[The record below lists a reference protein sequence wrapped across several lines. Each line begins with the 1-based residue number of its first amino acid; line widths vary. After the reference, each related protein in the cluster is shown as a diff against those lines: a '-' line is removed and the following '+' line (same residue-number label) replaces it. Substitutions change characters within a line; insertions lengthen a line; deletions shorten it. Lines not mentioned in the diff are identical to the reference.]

1 MKILISE
8 QQLRRII
15 TEQSSG
21 GLIPSLGY
29 KIINDI
35 EHTYSF
41 TTSDGKISGGNY
53 NGREKESNISEY
65 INNTIGLDNWGK
77 LNDLFKVQL
86 YSYMYQHDS
95 GDGGMRMWWIAGLA
109 QAIDS
114 SISRPSVGKKPLT
127 DPNVINAIKIIKDAC
142 KNGTINSYYKQWL
155 TVVDNQMSG
164 TGSAH
169 PDNYKNVW
177 KNRPK
182 AIELLMNGES
192 WDVVK
197 KEFNSTVVSKSTN
210 TQVSDKKIDNKNI
223 VGKDNM
229 YNRLVKAFGSK
240 NVPKP
245 YTSEGYEGYEFELP
259 NKDLITVIYYKKWEM
274 TYYPNENVY
283 PNITNGI
290 YFYSTGDVELI
301 GDLDFKV
308 TFYHNEGSYES
319 QTKKWNGSSDVK
331 PLPKR
336 EDPKS
341 IIQSNDKFRRIYNYY
356 KKNVTFF
363 HTLDETTSNYGFEV
377 DINGDGENNL
387 SFWDNGDMYGKLNDN
402 GDSMTMNFEPI
413 GNDDFKFKLED
424 GNEFNSQTKKW
435 TKGKP
440 FKTVYIEGKNIT
452 EFASKLIKNTKNLKI
467 DLDSMKIDV
476 DNFKINFNT
485 TEDGTPVYELY
496 LSLNSSKN
504 PYDRPES
511 ILNNFPKSKIIGRG
525 NFPNKPE
532 NNYTLIAIIV

>member
-21 GLIPSLGY
+21 SLIPSLGY

-35 EHTYSF
+35 EHAYSF
-41 TTSDGKISGGNY
+41 TDPSGKISGGNY
-53 NGREKESNISEY
+53 NGTEKESNISEY
-65 INNTIGLDNWGK
+65 INNTIGLDNWSK

-109 QAIDS
+109 QSIDPKIDRS
-114 SISRPSVGKKPLT
+114 TVTKKPVD
-127 DPNVINAIKIIKDAC
+127 DPNVVNAIKIIKNAC
-142 KNGTINSYYKQWL
+142 QDGSINSYYKKWL
-155 TVVDNQMSG
+155 SVVDEQMKG
-164 TGSAH
+164 TGSKH

-182 AIELLMNGES
+182 AIERLMNGES

-210 TQVSDKKIDNKNI
+210 TQVVDKKIDNKNI

-240 NVPKP
+240 VVGKFDDPNS
-245 YTSEGYEGYEFELP
+245 YDFILP
-259 NKDLITVIYYKKWEM
+259 NKTYVFVSYTTDELWEIA
-274 TYYPNENVY
+274 YYPEENVY
-283 PNITNGI
+283 PNMDDGN
-290 YFYSTGDVELI
+290 YFYSEGEIELI
-301 GDLDFKV
+301 GDLDFKI
-308 TFYHNEGSYES
+308 TLYNNDGTYDS
-319 QTKKWNGSSDVK
+319 QTKKWNGSSDVL

-341 IIQSNDKFRRIYNYY
+341 IIQSKDIFRRLFKFYGKKMVISTLSYNDRLVYYAKVNYDNNESNYFNIYNND
-356 KKNVTFF
+356 NVRW
-363 HTLDETTSNYGFEV
+363 
-377 DINGDGENNL
+377 IENNEDRNTGQ
-387 SFWDNGDMYGKLNDN
+387 SISID
-402 GDSMTMNFEPI
+402 
-413 GNDDFKFKLED
+413 NDDFQLKFQD
-424 GNEFNSQTKKW
+424 GLIFDSKTKKW

-440 FKTVYIEGKNIT
+440 FKTVSIEGKNMT
-452 EFASKLIKNTKNLKI
+452 EFASKIVKETKNLKI
-467 DLDSMKIDV
+467 DLDSFKVDA
-476 DNFKINFNT
+476 DNFKLKFNT
-485 TEDGTPVYELY
+485 TEDGTSVYKLY
-496 LSLNSSKN
+496 LSLSSSKN
-504 PYDRPES
+504 PYDKPES

>member
-1 MKILISE
+1 MKVLITE
-8 QQLRRII
+8 QQLRSILS
-15 TEQSSG
+15 EQSSD

-53 NGREKESNISEY
+53 NGTEKESNISEY
-65 INNTIGLDNWGK
+65 INNTIGLDNWSK

-95 GDGGMRMWWIAGLA
+95 GDGGMKMWWIAGLA
-109 QAIDS
+109 QSIDPKIDRS
-114 SISRPSVGKKPLT
+114 TVTKKPVD
-127 DPNVINAIKIIKDAC
+127 DPNVVNAIKIIKNAC
-142 KNGTINSYYKQWL
+142 QDGSINSYYKKWL
-155 TVVDNQMSG
+155 FVVDEQMKG
-164 TGSAH
+164 TSSKH

-182 AIELLMNGES
+182 AIERLMNGES

-210 TQVSDKKIDNKNI
+210 TQVVDKKIDNKNI

-240 NVPKP
+240 VVGKFGDPN
-245 YTSEGYEGYEFELP
+245 YYNFILP
-259 NKDLITVIYYKKWEM
+259 NKTQVVVSYTTDELWEITCFPE
-274 TYYPNENVY
+274 ENVY
-283 PNITNGI
+283 PNMDDGN
-290 YFYSTGDVELI
+290 YFYSEGEIELI
-301 GDLDFKV
+301 GDLDFKI
-308 TFYHNEGSYES
+308 TLYNNDGTYDS
-319 QTKKWNGSSDVK
+319 QIKKWNGSSDVL

-341 IIQSNDKFRRIYNYY
+341 IIQSKDIFRRLFKFYGKKMVIGLLSYNDRLEYYARVNYDNNKTNYFNIYNNDY
-356 KKNVTFF
+356 VRWI
-363 HTLDETTSNYGFEV
+363 G
-377 DINGDGENNL
+377 NNEYRDTGQFI
-387 SFWDNGDMYGKLNDN
+387 SID
-402 GDSMTMNFEPI
+402 
-413 GNDDFKFKLED
+413 NDDFQLNFEN
-424 GNEFNSQTKKW
+424 GTEFNSQTKKW

-440 FKTVYIEGKNIT
+440 FKTVYIEGENMT
-452 EFASKLIKNTKNLKI
+452 EFASNLIKNTKNLKI

-504 PYDRPES
+504 PYERPAS
-511 ILNNFPKSKIIGRG
+511 ILNNYPKSKIIGKG

-532 NNYTLIAIIV
+532 NNYTLIAIII

>member
-21 GLIPSLGY
+21 GLISPLGY

-41 TTSDGKISGGNY
+41 TTSDGKISGFDY
-53 NGREKESNISEY
+53 NGTEKESNISEY
-65 INNTIGLDNWGK
+65 INNTIGLDNWSK

-95 GDGGMRMWWIAGLA
+95 GDGKMRMWWVAGLA
-109 QAIDS
+109 QAIDPK
-114 SISRPSVGKKPLT
+114 IDRLTVTKKPVD
-127 DPNVINAIKIIKDAC
+127 DPNVVNAIKIIKTAC
-142 KNGTINSYYKQWL
+142 QDGSINSYYKKWL
-155 TVVDNQMSG
+155 SVVDEQMKG
-164 TGSAH
+164 TGSKH

-182 AIELLMNGES
+182 AIERLMNGES

-210 TQVSDKKIDNKNI
+210 TQVVDKKIDNKNI
-223 VGKDNM
+223 VGIDNM

-240 NVPKP
+240 IVGK
-245 YTSEGYEGYEFELP
+245 FENPEYYSFNLP
-259 NKDLITVIYYKKWEM
+259 NKDWIEISFHEGEWRGDYYSE
-274 TYYPNENVY
+274 ENPY
-283 PNITNGI
+283 LKIADG
-290 YFYSTGDVELI
+290 YFDTDGKLELI
-301 GDLDFKV
+301 GDLDFKI
-308 TFYHNEGSYES
+308 TFKGDDGTYDS
-319 QTKKWNGSSDVK
+319 QTKKFNGSSDVL

-336 EDPKS
+336 EDPNS
-341 IIQSNDKFRRIYNYY
+341 IIQSKDTFKRLFKFYGDKFRVVNGIDDTKKREYGVVINLDQDYRFLIYPNYMGY
-356 KKNVTFF
+356 GDPVNDIGDVMFNI
-363 HTLDETTSNYGFEV
+363 ETVGT
-377 DINGDGENNL
+377 
-387 SFWDNGDMYGKLNDN
+387 
-402 GDSMTMNFEPI
+402 
-413 GNDDFKFKLED
+413 DDFKIKLED
-424 GNEFNSQTKKW
+424 GRIFDSQTKKW

-440 FKTVYIEGKNIT
+440 FKTVYIEGKNMT
-452 EFASKLIKNTKNLKI
+452 EFASKIVKETKNLKI
-467 DLDSMKIDV
+467 DLDSFKVDA
-476 DNFKINFNT
+476 DNFKLSFNT
-485 TEDGTPVYELY
+485 TEDGTSVYKLY

-504 PYDRPES
+504 PYDKPES

-525 NFPNKPE
+525 NFPNKLE